1 MDTRKKLAELEE
13 EIQKKNQKTPDEIVL
28 RVRDLMNKRSIKGI
42 AKYKTTLYSSD
53 EGLLAFLNH
62 AQEELI
68 DGALYLEKI
77 KEIING

>member
-13 EIQKKNQKTPDEIVL
+13 EIKNQTFPDEIVL

-68 DGALYLEKI
+68 DGALYIEKI